1 MSRRVLVTGA
11 TGTTGAAVV
20 SELAADGTSEVL
32 AAVRDPSTYDGP
44 ATPIRFDFTD
54 PGTYDAFEGVDAV
67 YLVRPP
73 ALGRVELDQFPAIDA
88 MERAGV
94 ERVVLL
100 SVLGAE
106 KNPLLPHRRL
116 EKRLER
122 SSLSWTFLR
131 AAYFAQN
138 FETTHRE
145 EVRRGELFV
154 PAGDG
159 RVGVIDAR
167 DVAAVAA
174 RALRGGHAGR
184 AYDLTGPEALTFD
197 EMAAVLSDH
206 LDSVEYAAPG
216 LVQFLRR
223 SLGEGTPP
231 MQAFVMAGLYTAAR
245 LGLSARVTGTVEA
258 VLGRPPRSFG
268 AYVADRRAVWDAPV
282 PADPAGAAAG
292 R

>member
-1 MSRRVLVTGA
+1 MTVR
-11 TGTTGAAVV
+11 
-20 SELAADGTSEVL
+20 
-32 AAVRDPSTYDGP
+32 AAVRDPAGYDGP
-44 ATPIRFDFTD
+44 ATPVRFDFTD
-54 PGTYDAFEGVDAV
+54 PTSYDAFGGVDAV

-73 ALGRVELDQFPAIDA
+73 ALGRVERDVFPAVDA

-106 KNPLLPHRRL
+106 RNPLLPHRRL
-116 EKRLER
+116 EQRLEG

-159 RVGVIDAR
+159 LVGVVDAR

-174 RALRGGHAGR
+174 LALRGGHGGR
-184 AYDLTGPEALTFD
+184 AYDLTGPEALSFGG
-197 EMAAVLSDH
+197 MAAVLDDH
-206 LDSVEYAAPG
+206 LDHRVAYAEPG

-223 SLGEGTPP
+223 SREEGTPT
-231 MQAFVMAGLYTAAR
+231 MQALVMAGLYTAAR
-245 LGLSARVTGTVEA
+245 LGLSARVTRTVEA
-258 VLGRPPRSFG
+258 VLGRPPRSFDE
-268 AYVADRRAVWDAPV
+268 YVADRRAVWKSGA
-282 PADPAGAAAG
+282 ARRTTGAAAG

>member
-1 MSRRVLVTGA
+1 MRVLVTGA

-20 SELAADGTSEVL
+20 DELATDAECEVL
-32 AAVRDPSTYDGP
+32 AAVRDPDAYDGP
-44 ATPIRFDFTD
+44 ATPVRFDFTD
-54 PGTYDAFEGVDAV
+54 PASYDAFEEVEAV

-73 ALGRVELDQFPAIDA
+73 ALGRVERDLFPAIDA
-88 MERAGV
+88 MERASV

-116 EKRLER
+116 ETRLEG

-145 EVRRGELFV
+145 EVLRGELFV

-159 RVGVIDAR
+159 RVGVVDAR

-174 RALRGGHAGR
+174 RALRGGHGGR
-184 AYDLTGPEALTFD
+184 AYDLTGPEALTFA
-197 EMAAVLSDH
+197 EMAATLDAH
-206 LDSVEYAAPG
+206 LDHHVEYAAPG
-216 LVQFLRR
+216 LVRFLRR
-223 SLGEGTPP
+223 SLDEGTPP
-231 MQAFVMAGLYTAAR
+231 MQALVMAGLYTVTR
-245 LGLSARVTGTVEA
+245 IGRSARVTGTAEA
-258 VLGRPPRSFG
+258 VLGRPPRSFD
-268 AYVADRRAVWDAPV
+268 AYVADRRAVWTRPEGDPV
-282 PADPAGAAAG
+282 PV
-292 R
+292 

>member
-1 MSRRVLVTGA
+1 MRVLVTGA

-20 SELAADGTSEVL
+20 SELAAETGSELL
-32 AAVRDPSTYDGP
+32 AAVRDPDAYDGP
-44 ATPIRFDFTD
+44 ATPVRFDFTD
-54 PGTYDAFEGVDAV
+54 PATYDAFEGVDAV

-73 ALGRVELDQFPAIDA
+73 ALGRVERDVFPAVDA

-106 KNPLLPHRRL
+106 RNPLLPHRRL
-116 EKRLER
+116 ETRLED

-159 RVGVIDAR
+159 TVGIVDAR

-174 RALRGGHAGR
+174 LALRGGHAGR
-184 AYDLTGPEALTFD
+184 AYDLTGPEAISFHD
-197 EMAAVLSDH
+197 VARVLGDVLGRPVAYRDPS
-206 LDSVEYAAPG
+206 LPRF
-216 LVQFLRR
+216 LVGSLRR
-223 SLGEGTPP
+223 GVPTGQTL
-231 MQAFVMAGLYTAAR
+231 VMAGLYTAAR
-245 LGLSARVTGTVEA
+245 LGLSARVTETVGA
-258 VLGRPPRSFG
+258 LLGREARPFR
-268 AYVADRRAVWDAPV
+268 AYAADRRAVWT
-282 PADPAGAAAG
+282 
-292 R
+292 

>member
-1 MSRRVLVTGA
+1 MKVLVTGA
-11 TGTTGAAVV
+11 TGTTGTAVV
-20 SELAADGTSEVL
+20 SELTDDEECEVL
-32 AAVRDPSTYDGP
+32 AAVRDPSTYDAPVGP
-44 ATPIRFDFTD
+44 VRFDFTD
-54 PGTYDAFEGVDAV
+54 PATYGAFDGVDSV

-73 ALGRVELDQFPAIDA
+73 QLGNVERDLFPAVDA

-138 FETTHRE
+138 LETTHRE

-159 RVGVIDAR
+159 RVGVVDAR

-174 RALRGGHAGR
+174 LALRGGHAGR
-184 AYDLTGPEALTFD
+184 AYDLTGPAALTFD
-197 EMAAVLSDH
+197 EMAATLDAH
-206 LDSVEYAAPG
+206 LEHPVEYAAPG
-216 LVQFLRR
+216 LVRFLGR
-223 SLGEGTPP
+223 SLRAGTPP
-231 MQAFVMAGLYTAAR
+231 VQALVMAGLYTVTR
-245 LGLSARVTGTVEA
+245 IGRSARVTGTVEA

-268 AYVADRRAVWDAPV
+268 EYVVDRRTVWTRAAGDPV
-282 PADPAGAAAG
+282 PV
-292 R
+292 